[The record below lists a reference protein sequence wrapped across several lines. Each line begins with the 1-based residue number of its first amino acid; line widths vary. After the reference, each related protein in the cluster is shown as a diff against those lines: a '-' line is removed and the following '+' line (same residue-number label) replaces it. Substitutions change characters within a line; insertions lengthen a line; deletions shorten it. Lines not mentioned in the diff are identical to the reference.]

1 MPTLSR
7 LLTGPH
13 EVVAVISQP
22 DRPRGRGRRPQPSPV
37 SALAASAGVP
47 LFRPEHVNT
56 PEFLAGF
63 KATQADLGIVA
74 AYGQF
79 LPRSIRDQP
88 TAGYLINAHAS
99 LLPRYRGAAPIAHAL
114 LDGNTETGVSV
125 MKIVREMDAGPVSL
139 IGRIP
144 IPPRANTLQL
154 TEALAELA
162 ANLIE
167 DAVNQI
173 ADGGLRWHEQDHD
186 AASTAPRLSRED
198 AQLDFRQSAEQLVL
212 RIRAMAPRPGATT
225 LLDGEPLRI
234 LEAQVQPGAT
244 EGLRPGIVMRGAP
257 PEPRLRITTGKA
269 WLVPEQ
275 VQRAGGRVLPIDA
288 FLRGKDVPEGTQLGG
303 PAGD

>member
-1 MPTLSR
+1 M
-7 LLTGPH
+7 
-13 EVVAVISQP
+13 ISQP

-37 SALAASAGVP
+37 SALATSAGVP
-47 LFRPEHVNT
+47 LLRPEQVST
-56 PEFLAGF
+56 PEFLADF
-63 KATQADLGIVA
+63 EATQADLGIVA

-99 LLPRYRGAAPIAHAL
+99 LLPRYRGAAPIARAL
-114 LDGNTETGVSV
+114 LDGNTEAGVSV

-139 IGRIP
+139 VGRIP

-154 TEALAELA
+154 TEALAQLA
-162 ANLIE
+162 ADLIE
-167 DAVNQI
+167 DAVDQI
-173 ADGGLRWHEQDHD
+173 AGDGLQWREQDHSN
-186 AASTAPRLSRED
+186 ATTAPRLSRED
-198 AQLDFRQSAEQLVL
+198 AQLDFREAAEQLVL

-234 LEAQVQPGAT
+234 LEAQVHPGAT

-257 PEPRLRITTGKA
+257 PEPQLRIATGAA
-269 WLVPEQ
+269 WLVPEL
-275 VQRAGGRVLPIDA
+275 VQRSGGRVLPIDA

-303 PAGD
+303 PGHH